1 MIWFK
6 LVGATEEPVPPNWE
20 IERPDIFSKL
30 HFPRN
35 KPPSKVSNGESIIVY
50 AVGSQVLIAT
60 QTVQRS
66 PGRRRSGPPGS
77 RAYRWPWEIDVKT
90 HHFCSPLKDAPK
102 LREVAPDFAKRYAGK
117 FREGS
122 HWEIDEPE
130 YAELAGTIEAAGRPY
145 LP

>member
-20 IERPDIFSKL
+20 IERRDIFTKL
-30 HFPRN
+30 NFPRT
-35 KPPSKVSNGESIIVY
+35 KPPNKVSNGEPIIVY
-50 AVGSQVLIAT
+50 AVGSRVLIAT
-60 QTVQRS
+60 QIVQRS
-66 PGRRRSGPPGS
+66 SGRKRSGPPGS
-77 RAYRWPWEIDVKT
+77 REYRWPWEIEVKT

-117 FREGS
+117 FWEGS

-130 YAELAGTIEAAGRPY
+130 YAELAAAIEAAGRPY
-145 LP
+145 RP